1 MVLKKERK
9 SITMDIIKKL
19 LIPVAIAA
27 MVSLGLAGCDKKGK
41 KPAIEQ
47 SAESKALNEHPAKEK
62 APDEHPTNEHP
73 TDEHPTNEHPTDE
86 HPTDEH
92 PTDEHPTGNE

>member
-9 SITMDIIKKL
+9 SITMNIIKKV

-41 KPAIEQ
+41 KPAVEQ
-47 SAESKALNEHPAKEK
+47 STESKAS
-62 APDEHPTNEHP
+62 DEHPTKEKASDDHPSNEHP
-73 TDEHPTNEHPTDE
+73 SDE
-86 HPTDEH
+86 HPTD
-92 PTDEHPTGNE
+92 NE

>member
-9 SITMDIIKKL
+9 SITMNIIKKL

-41 KPAIEQ
+41 KPAVEQ
-47 SAESKALNEHPAKEK
+47 PVESKASDEHPSNEHPS
-62 APDEHPTNEHP
+62 NEHP
-73 TDEHPTNEHPTDE
+73 SDD
-86 HPTDEH
+86 D
-92 PTDEHPTGNE
+92 

>member
-9 SITMDIIKKL
+9 SIKMNIIKKL

-47 SAESKALNEHPAKEK
+47 SAKEKASNEHPAKEK
-62 APDEHPTNEHP
+62 AS
-73 TDEHPTNEHPTDE
+73 NEHPTDE

-92 PTDEHPTGNE
+92 PTDEDPSGNE

>member
-1 MVLKKERK
+1 MN
-9 SITMDIIKKL
+9 IIKKL

-47 SAESKALNEHPAKEK
+47 SAESKAPNEHPTKEK
-62 APDEHPTNEHP
+62 APNEHP
-73 TDEHPTNEHPTDE
+73 TKEKASDDHPSNEHPSEE
-86 HPTDEH
+86 HPSDDE
-92 PTDEHPTGNE
+92 

>member
-9 SITMDIIKKL
+9 SITMNIIKKL

-47 SAESKALNEHPAKEK
+47 SAKEKASNEHPAKEK
-62 APDEHPTNEHP
+62 AS
-73 TDEHPTNEHPTDE
+73 NEHPTDE
-86 HPTDEH
+86 HPTDED
-92 PTDEHPTGNE
+92 PSGDE